1 MLREEVGGKCL
12 IRRVKSSGMPLR
24 IFVRAAKV
32 LARWGG
38 RFRGSEWR
46 GCAWF
51 GVEYYRLRDEAIKDH
66 EVDYQS

>member
-12 IRRVKSSGMPLR
+12 IRRVKGSGMPLR

-38 RFRGSEWR
+38 RFRGREWR
-46 GCAWF
+46 GVAL
-51 GVEYYRLRDEAIKDH
+51 GLE
-66 EVDYQS
+66 